1 MNLIKRPFRYR
12 YDNAVLYIIGINILV
27 FLLQQFFP
35 YLTSY
40 LALNPVAVLYGKWV
54 WQFVSYMFAHG
65 GISHLVFN
73 MLALFIF
80 GTQVERQIGSKEF
93 ILYYMLTGILAG
105 VFSFVVYWLTGAYGV
120 YLLGASGAIFA
131 VQLAYAAFFPTAV
144 VYIWGILP
152 LRAPVM
158 VLGFTALELFSSV
171 FGFRSGVAHL
181 THLAGFAFGWVYFLA
196 RFGTNP
202 WKALTRR

>member
-1 MNLIKRPFRYR
+1 MNLIKRPFHYR
-12 YDNAVLYIIGINILV
+12 YDNVVLYIIGINILV

-35 YLTSY
+35 YLTTY
-40 LALNPVAVLYGKWV
+40 LALNPVLVYRGWV

-93 ILYYMLTGILAG
+93 LLYYVLTGILAG
-105 VFSFVVYWLTGAYGV
+105 VFSFVVYWVTGAYGV
-120 YLLGASGAIFA
+120 FLLGASGALFA
-131 VQLAYAAFFPTAV
+131 VQLAYAVFFPNAV

-158 VLGFTALELFSSV
+158 VLAFTALEVFFSV
-171 FGFRSGVAHL
+171 TGFRAGVAHL